1 MKINFS
7 TELTVGFSLVDTLH
21 NARYGIKVKIINL
34 ALFSWTYFSLEHNF
48 NVIVMQIRPTS
59 VVNNLLN
66 SFWRRYTATD
76 VSIIFFSWQSSQA
89 FQIHQ
94 RFEDPLRLRHHGYDV
109 TYSIPTLPKLYGYSH
124 RVASHTILCFRAE
137 IGLRNSRLTET
148 SDQALIPREIYCIV
162 TVEASV

>member
-1 MKINFS
+1 MNFS
-7 TELTVGFSLVDTLH
+7 SELTVGFNLVDRLH
-21 NARYGIKVKIINL
+21 NARYGMKVKSISL

-76 VSIIFFSWQSSQA
+76 VSIIFFSWQPCQV

-94 RFEDPLRLRHHGYDV
+94 RFEDPLRLRHHSYDV
-109 TYSIPTLPKLYGYSH
+109 TYSVPTLPKLHDYSH
-124 RVASHTILCFRAE
+124 RTASHTILCLESVF
-137 IGLRNSRLTET
+137 ET
-148 SDQALIPREIYCIV
+148 LA
-162 TVEASV
+162 